1 MYPFAMFQQDVP
13 PTIAMVIMFLIP
25 IVAILAR
32 HQQKMALIIR
42 RPIEANSSDS
52 VAQLTA
58 EVRELRAQ
66 LNQQTL
72 ILDGISETN
81 RRLAAQL
88 DQRIS
93 V

>member
-1 MYPFAMFQQDVP
+1 MFQQDVP